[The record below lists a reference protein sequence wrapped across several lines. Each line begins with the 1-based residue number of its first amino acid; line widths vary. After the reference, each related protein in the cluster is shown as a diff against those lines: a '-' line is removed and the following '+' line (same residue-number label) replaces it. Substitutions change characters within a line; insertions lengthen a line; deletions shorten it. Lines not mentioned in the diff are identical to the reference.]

1 MSGSSPFGE
10 GFDFGSMMANLAKF
24 FSTEGS
30 INWEVARQL
39 ASWVSN
45 EGQSEENVDP
55 TERIRLEELIRVAE
69 LHVQQFTSLDTS
81 PHGELL
87 KIRPLTRS
95 EWASETLKN
104 WSQLL
109 EALAHSLNPKDTP
122 DVSSQV
128 EPDAQSNPFGS
139 LFGDIGGISSL
150 LSPVFLGMQSGAMV
164 GYLAQKSFGQYSLPI
179 PGPKHDEL
187 IVIASNITS
196 FAKDWSLSADDTR
209 MWVCL
214 SETVHHGILS
224 IPHISTRLNDLL
236 NSYVSGFNN
245 NSGAIQ
251 ERLSQIDPLRPESFQ
266 ETLGDPTALLGA
278 IQSPSQLR
286 TLSQIQ
292 ALLAAIEG
300 YTDYVLD
307 NLGSKLITSYSVL
320 SEASKRRRVEQGQG
334 DQLVGKLFGIELN
347 QALYE
352 KGRSFIEGIIERAGE
367 EKLQSLFGVAK
378 NLPTPSEIDA
388 PGLWLER
395 ISLPEQ

>member
-39 ASWVSN
+39 ALWVSS

-55 TERIRLEELIRVAE
+55 TERISFEELIRVAE

-95 EWASETLKN
+95 EWATETLKN
-104 WSQLL
+104 WSKLL
-109 EALAHSLNPKDTP
+109 EALAQSLNPKGNTDTA
-122 DVSSQV
+122 SQI
-128 EPDAQSNPFGS
+128 EPENESNPFGF
-139 LFGDIGGISSL
+139 LFGDMNGISSM

-179 PGPKHDEL
+179 PGPQHDEL
-187 IVIASNITS
+187 IVIPANINN

-214 SETVHHGILS
+214 NETIHHGILS
-224 IPHISTRLNDLL
+224 IPHISNRLNDLL
-236 NSYVSGFNN
+236 LSYVSGFDN
-245 NSGAIQ
+245 NSEAIQ
-251 ERLSQIDPLRPESFQ
+251 ERLSQIDPMRPDTFQ
-266 ETLGDPTALLGA
+266 ETLGDPSTLLGA
-278 IQSPSQLR
+278 IQSPSQLI
-286 TLSQIQ
+286 TLSQIR
-292 ALLAAIEG
+292 ALLSAIEG

-307 NLGSKLITSYSVL
+307 NLGSKLMTSYPVL
-320 SEASKRRRVEQGQG
+320 SEASKRRRVEQGEG

-347 QALYE
+347 QSLYE
-352 KGRSFIEGIIERAGE
+352 KGRSFIEGIVERAGQ
-367 EKLQSLFGVAK
+367 EKLQSLFNTAK
-378 NLPTPSEIDA
+378 NLPTPSEVDA

-395 ISLPEQ
+395 ISLPE